1 MADLASSSAAKLA
14 AVSPSATHLIGL
26 HGTRFRS
33 SDELDLPPCVGV
45 VETTTEG
52 DVELPGGVESLRCG
66 SGWSAGP
73 LRRGNRLGQPV
84 HLAGQPGAWTLLC
97 RNARSVKFGVLD
109 R

>member
-14 AVSPSATHLIGL
+14 AVSPSATHMIDL

-73 LRRGNRLGQPV
+73 LRRGYCAAMRVVSNSGFSIGERCP
-84 HLAGQPGAWTLLC
+84 P
-97 RNARSVKFGVLD
+97 
-109 R
+109 